1 MKNLKSVLILLL
13 SLVVITTTAL
23 VAFLGIGDNQYVG
36 IGNIKLGLDLAG
48 GVSITYQAQEEN
60 PTSEQMEGA
69 LAIINNRL
77 SSLGYT
83 EAQAFIQNG
92 NRIRVE
98 IPGVSDAN
106 EAVKQIGKTAMLTFV
121 GVDWNAITKAGLTDE
136 YVDPLTQKV
145 LEELNS
151 QGSSAS
157 YSESTVRSNVKEY
170 LSSASSALYY
180 FPEETAEIVQ
190 KAIDQGIAKV
200 VLEGEDVA
208 SASAQHGPTSSSGAA
223 EDYVKLELNST
234 GRDQF
239 KEATETYKN
248 KYIAIR
254 LDQTIVS
261 MPSVNVV
268 ISDGTAIIT
277 GMDSA
282 DEAKQLAADI
292 RGGAL
297 PVQLEDIEHNSVG
310 ATLGQDALATSMTA
324 AVIGF
329 ILVLLFMILIYRV
342 PGLVASLSL
351 IFYISAEL
359 LLINLL
365 DITLTL
371 PGIAGIILSIG
382 MAVDANIV
390 IFARI
395 NEELRSG
402 RGLRASVASGFKK
415 ALSAIVDGNVTTLI
429 AAAVLWFLGSGTVQ
443 GFALTLALGIV
454 ISMFTALVLSN
465 LLLKNTVE
473 ILPEKSGLYQ
483 SLQFAKKR
491 EKSFAVVAK
500 TKLWFAISGV
510 IIVIG
515 LGFLLIRGLNFDID
529 FAGGTM
535 LQVDMN
541 GEYDNRELTELV
553 KEVSGDANPMIQA
566 VSGAGQENQVSIKV
580 KEIPTDQIDRL
591 YLTIA
596 ERFGLDTQN
605 KSNLITQSTISPTVS
620 GEMQRTAV
628 TATLVAALLTLLYI
642 TFRFRDVRFGV
653 SSIAALLHDVL
664 IVVAMYAIFYIPV
677 NSTFIAAILTIVG
690 YSINNTIVVFDRVR
704 ENQRFYRQDQLG
716 ALADDSIMQTLG
728 RSVNTSV
735 TTIIMVLM
743 LFILG
748 VESIRWF
755 AFPLLAGFLA
765 GTYSSLVIAS
775 PMWVLLQKIG
785 KNRSRKV
792 PAPKKTANKKK

>member
-60 PTSEQMEGA
+60 PTSDQMEGA

-121 GVDWNAITKAGLTDE
+121 GVDWNDITKAGLTDE

-170 LSSASSALYY
+170 LSSAGSALYY
-180 FPEETAEIVQ
+180 FPEETGEIVQ

-223 EDYVKLELNST
+223 EDYVKLELNSS
-234 GRDQF
+234 GRDKF

-282 DEAKQLAADI
+282 EEAKQLAADI

-329 ILVLLFMILIYRV
+329 ILVLLFMIIIYRI

-454 ISMFTALVLSN
+454 ISMFTALVLAN

-473 ILPEKSGLYQ
+473 VLPEKNGLYE
-483 SLQFAKKR
+483 SLQLKKR
-491 EKSFAVVAK
+491 EKSYAVVAK

-515 LGFLLIRGLNFDID
+515 LGFLLFRGLNFDID

-580 KEIPTDQIDRL
+580 KELSTDQIDQL
-591 YLTIA
+591 YLSIA
-596 ERFGLDTQN
+596 EKFGLDTQN

-620 GEMQRTAV
+620 GEMQTTAV

-653 SSIAALLHDVL
+653 SSITALLHDVL

-704 ENQRFYRQDQLG
+704 ENQRFYRQDQLA

-785 KNRSRKV
+785 KNRARK
-792 PAPKKTANKKK
+792 APVSKKATNKKK